1 MNTPSAYSHIHLV
14 SDATGET
21 LESMAKAALAQFETS
36 LVRKHIWPMIRSARQ
51 MERVMDEIEVRPGL
65 ILYTLVNEEIRDVL
79 VRRCSAS
86 GVKHVSVLDPVI
98 SALASF
104 LGQEAT
110 HLPGRQHM
118 LDARYFERI
127 EAMHYT
133 MAHDDGQLPDG
144 LASAQIILIGVS
156 RTSKTPTAIYLAN
169 RGFRVA
175 NVPFVLNATMPD
187 AAIMASHALVVG
199 LTTSPERLVQI
210 RTSRLRSL
218 QEQSQ
223 TNYVDLET
231 VREEVRLCRRYC
243 NEKGFSVID
252 VSRKSIEETAAAII
266 NLYHERT
273 GTNGDVSRTGS

>member
-1 MNTPSAYSHIHLV
+1 MNTAKTVQHIHLI

-21 LESMAKAALAQFETS
+21 LESMAKAALAQFDTGE
-36 LVRKHIWPMIRSARQ
+36 VRKHIWPMIRSPQQ
-51 MERVMDEIEVRPGL
+51 MDRVMNDIERRPGL
-65 ILYTLVNEEIRDVL
+65 VLYTLVNEQIRDVL
-79 VRRCSAS
+79 VRRSSAA
-86 GVKHVSVLDPVI
+86 GLKHVSVLDPVI
-98 SALASF
+98 SALASY

-118 LDARYFERI
+118 MDAQYFDRI

-133 MAHDDGQLPDG
+133 MAHDDGQMPDG
-144 LASAQIILIGVS
+144 LAAAQIILVGVS

-175 NVPFVLNATMPD
+175 NVPFVLNARMPEER
-187 AAIMASHALVVG
+187 MAKANALVVG

-210 RTSRLRSL
+210 RTSRLRSI

-223 TNYVDLET
+223 TDYTDLET

-243 NEKGFSVID
+243 NERGYPVID
-252 VSRKSIEETAAAII
+252 VSRKSIEEAAAAII
-266 NLYHERT
+266 NLYHERK
-273 GTNGDVSRTGS
+273 GPCGNGAGAK